1 MRSFSNN
8 DGDGNENGKKNNR
21 FKLAKQQLCTCITLF
36 CTFLSRRCKS
46 ATWNF
51 LISRARF
58 MELMNTAQEFSF
70 SFCKLRYGPF
80 GFNPRQF
87 RQDFKNKKKLN
98 KIAMKFETV
107 RGIHFLRDVFAL
119 LSSGNFAT
127 MATWPNDF
135 SSLLAE
141 EKKGS

>member
-1 MRSFSNN
+1 MESFSNN
-8 DGDGNENGKKNNR
+8 DGDGNENGKKTNR
-21 FKLAKQQLCTCITLF
+21 FIWAKQRLCTCITLF
-36 CTFLSRRCKS
+36 WTFLSRRCRS

-58 MELMNTAQEFSF
+58 MELVNTAQWFCFSF
-70 SFCKLRYGPF
+70 SKLRYGPL

-87 RQDFKNKKKLN
+87 CQDFKNQKKLN

-107 RGIHFLRDVFAL
+107 RGIHFLRYVFAL
-119 LSSGNFAT
+119 LSSRNFAT

-135 SSLLAE
+135 SSL
-141 EKKGS
+141 